1 MARQEA
7 HATPDVVT
15 GTLSIFGDDAR
26 VLIDPG
32 ATHSFISREY
42 VARVGMTPVPL
53 GCGLEIATP
62 TGESLWPSHM
72 LKGSLFSIEGQV
84 MEADLILIDLKG
96 LDVILGMDWITS
108 NYASM
113 DCFRKEVIFR
123 RPGLLVVVFYG
134 ERRRAPSGLISVISA
149 RCLLQKGCKGY
160 LAHVVDT
167 RSSEVRLEDV
177 PVLRDFLDVF
187 PHDLPGLPPER
198 EIDFPIDLVHGT
210 TPISLPPYRMA
221 PTELNELKIQLQELV
236 DRGFIRPS
244 ISPWGAPVLFVK
256 KKDDTWR
263 LCIDYR
269 QLNKV
274 TIHNKYPLPR
284 IDDLFDQ
291 LQGAKVFS
299 KIDLRSRYH
308 QLRIRESDIPKT
320 AFRMRY
326 GHYEFLVMSFGLTN
340 APAAFMDLMNRVFRP
355 YLDRFVIVFIDDILV
370 YSRSELEHERHL
382 GLVLQTLR
390 QHQLYA
396 KFDKCEFWL
405 IRVRFLRHVV
415 SADGIYVDS
424 QKVEA
429 VENWEQPTTVTK
441 VRSFLGLSRYYR
453 IFIEGFSK
461 IAGPLHCLTRKGVNV
476 EWTDRCEERFQTLK
490 EKLTSA
496 PVLTLPEG
504 NEGFEVYSNASRQ
517 GLGYV
522 LMQHK
527 RVVAYASRQL
537 KKHELNYPTHDL
549 ELAAVILALKTWRH
563 YLYEVTCQIFTDHK
577 SRKYLFT

>member
-1 MARQEA
+1 MY
-7 HATPDVVT
+7 
-15 GTLSIFGDDAR
+15 IIYFGDDAR

-32 ATHSFISREY
+32 ATHYFISRGY
-42 VARVGMTPVPL
+42 VARVEKTPVPL

-62 TGESLWPSHM
+62 TGESLWPSQM
-72 LKGSLFSIEGQV
+72 LKGSLYSIEGQV

-96 LDVILGMDWITS
+96 LDVILGIDWLAS
-108 NYASM
+108 NYVSM
-113 DCFRKEVIFR
+113 DYFRKEVIFR
-123 RPGLLVVVFYG
+123 RSGLPVVVFYG
-134 ERRRAPSGLISVISA
+134 ERRRAPSGLIFAISA

-167 RSSEVRLEDV
+167 RSSEVSLEDV
-177 PVLRDFLDVF
+177 PVVRDFLDVF
-187 PHDLPGLPPER
+187 LDDIPGLPPER
-198 EIDFPIDLVHGT
+198 ELDFPINLVLGIA
-210 TPISLPPYRMA
+210 PISLPPYRMTPA
-221 PTELNELKIQLQELV
+221 ELKELKTKLQELV

-256 KKDDTWR
+256 KKDDAWR

-274 TIHNKYPLPR
+274 TIRNKYPLPR

-291 LQGAKVFS
+291 LQGARVFS
-299 KIDLRSRYH
+299 KIDMWSRYH

-320 AFRMRY
+320 AFRTRY
-326 GHYEFLVMSFGLTN
+326 EHYEFLVMSFGLTN
-340 APAAFMDLMNRVFRP
+340 APVAFMDLMNRVFRP
-355 YLDRFVIVFIDDILV
+355 YLDRFVIIFIDDILV

-390 QHQLYA
+390 QYQLYA
-396 KFDKCEFWL
+396 KFSKCEFWL
-405 IRVRFLRHVV
+405 SRVGFLGHVV
-415 SADGIYVDS
+415 SADGIYVDP

-429 VENWEQPTTVTK
+429 VANWEQPTTMTE
-441 VRSFLGLSRYYR
+441 VRSFLGLSGYYR
-453 IFIEGFSK
+453 RFIEGFSK
-461 IAGPLHCLTRKGVNV
+461 IAGPLHCLTRKGVKF
-476 EWTDRCEERFQTLK
+476 EWTGRCEGSFQTLK

-504 NEGFEVYSNASRQ
+504 NEGFEVYSDASHQ
-517 GLGYV
+517 GLGCV
-522 LMQHK
+522 LMQYK

-549 ELAAVILALKTWRH
+549 ELAAVIFALKT
-563 YLYEVTCQIFTDHK
+563 
-577 SRKYLFT
+577 